1 MNLRDLNRLLEKV
14 NASSNRSFSLNDLL
28 SVASQINEQ
37 TINDERKLRALI
49 KKLGSA
55 VGKPLSD
62 RDVERIIGLIRQ
74 NKDTLTDPKKAD
86 RVFRKFS

>member
-14 NASSNRSFSLNDLL
+14 NENSARSFTLNDLL
-28 SVASQINEQ
+28 SLAAHINEQ
-37 TINDERKLRALI
+37 TLSDERKLRVLI
-49 KKLGSA
+49 KKLGAA

-74 NKDTLTDPKKAD
+74 NKDSLTDPKKAE
-86 RVFRKFS
+86 RIFKKF